1 MSKSYGINILIT
13 VLILLLIVPVFAQ
26 QSKGDL
32 EKKRKKIEDEIAY
45 TNRLLVETRKSKQN
59 TTNEI
64 RLINSKLNNRNELI
78 AVLKKEVYL
87 INNEISTTEN
97 SINNLSND
105 LTVLKDE
112 YAKVVYFAY
121 KYKTSYN
128 KLIYLFSAEDLNQ
141 AFQRMRYLDQ
151 IGEFI
156 RDEAKTIREKEEEKQ
171 SQLSLLKE
179 KKQEKRLVLDKE
191 SVQVYKLEEEKS
203 NKNQINKKILAQ
215 EKDLRAKLR
224 KKEKEAR
231 RLEKKIEEIIAAATG
246 AKSKRDNT
254 VYSLTPEEKQLSSS
268 FVLNKGKLPWPTARG
283 IVSESFGVHPHPVL
297 RNVKTKNNGVNI
309 ATSRGSDARSIY
321 EGKVVSVT
329 TITNNNKAVIIRHG
343 DYFSVYSNIE
353 NVYVKAGD
361 KVKIKEDL
369 GRIHTTGEGKTELH
383 FEIWKGKSKQN
394 PAYWIKK

>member
-179 KKQEKRLVLDKE
+179 KKQEKSLVLDKE

>member
-1 MSKSYGINILIT
+1 MSKSFGIRILIT
-13 VLILLLIVPVFAQ
+13 SFILLLIFPVFAQ

-45 TNRLLVETRKSKQN
+45 TNRLLVETRKNKRN
-59 TTNEI
+59 TTSEI

-97 SINNLSND
+97 SINNLNND
-105 LTVLKDE
+105 LTLLKDE
-112 YAKVVYFAY
+112 YAKVIYFAY

-128 KLIYLFSAEDLNQ
+128 KLIYLFSAEDLSQ

-156 RDEAKTIREKEEEKQ
+156 RDEAKTIREKEGEKQ
-171 SQLSLLKE
+171 SQLALLKE
-179 KKQEKRLVLDKE
+179 KKKEKNLILDKE
-191 SVQVYKLEEEKS
+191 NHQVYKLEEEKS
-203 NKNQINKKILAQ
+203 NKNQINSKILAQ
-215 EKDLRAKLR
+215 EKGLRAKLR

-231 RLEKKIEEIIAAATG
+231 TLDKKIEDIIASATG
-246 AKSKRDNT
+246 TKSKKNNT
-254 VYSLTPEEKQLSSS
+254 TYSLTPEEKQLSSS
-268 FVLNKGKLPWPTARG
+268 FVSNKGKLPWPTARG

-309 ATSRGSDARSIY
+309 ATSGGSDARSVY
-321 EGKVVSVT
+321 DGKVVSVT

-353 NVYVKAGD
+353 SVYVKSGD
-361 KVKIKEDL
+361 LIKTKQDL